1 LQAFAAAQLFR
12 HKRLALCLPRQK
24 GGKTELGV
32 RLAHD
37 LTALPTATS
46 ALFLAKS
53 HRAAKKAVREKY
65 LRLFDPKVFSV
76 NNELVY
82 LKKFPTSANF
92 IESVDKDP
100 DKIRGGTYHY
110 VHWSE
115 VAFSKFEFGATVK
128 DIFDKIIN
136 PALSETKGYC
146 LLESTNNGK
155 NGWYDFWND
164 AETFGFKRL
173 RINLSDMVYLGLI
186 SPEEY
191 EEIRSTTQPDVFRQE
206 YECEWVTFTGKV
218 YDELSD
224 SHLDEKM
231 AGPDGRMVLMAID
244 WGYHPSATCVLFAY
258 IQGGILHIFDEHYAL
273 RELPTTTAQKIR
285 DKLTFWNADSFG
297 SVADHDP
304 SRIRELQLRGIPC
317 SNADKVDVLGNRIQ
331 GKELFFFNRIKI
343 NPRRCPYLVRDLQA
357 AVWHAEKSDKGEL
370 DESQC
375 TWGHFDAEAAF
386 RYLIRKF
393 SEVLDDAADETPEI
407 AIVDPLSAAAV
418 IDHRRRLGEWLLP

>member
-1 LQAFAAAQLFR
+1 MAAAQLFK

-37 LTALPTATS
+37 LTIRPHTSS

-65 LRLFDPKVFSV
+65 LRLFDPKIFSV
-76 NNELVY
+76 NNEIVY
-82 LKKFPTSANF
+82 LKKYPTSANF
-92 IESVDKDP
+92 IDSVDKDP

-115 VAFSKFEFGATVK
+115 VAFSKFEFGATVQ
-128 DIFDKIIN
+128 DIFDRIIN
-136 PALSETKGYC
+136 PALSETRGYC

-155 NGWYDFWND
+155 NGWFDFWEN
-164 AETFGFKRL
+164 AESFGFKKL
-173 RINLSDMVYLGLI
+173 RVSLSDMVYLGLI

-191 EEIRSTTQPDVFRQE
+191 TEIKSTTQPDVFRQE
-206 YECEWVTFTGKV
+206 WECEWVTFTGKV
-218 YDELSD
+218 YCEFKEH
-224 SHLDEKM
+224 HLDPNME
-231 AGPDGRMVLMAID
+231 GPGSKTVLMAID
-244 WGYHPSATCVLFAY
+244 WGFSPGATCVLFAY
-258 IQGGILHIFDEHYAL
+258 IDDNQVLNIFDEHYATE
-273 RELPTTTAQKIR
+273 ELTTTTADKIR
-285 DKLTFWNADSFG
+285 DKLSFWNVDTFG

-304 SRIRELQLRGIPC
+304 SRIKELQLRGIPC

-343 NPRRCPYLVRDLQA
+343 NPRRCPYLCKDFDA
-357 AVWHAEKSDKGEL
+357 AVWHPEKADKGEL

-386 RYLIRKF
+386 RYLIRRF
-393 SEVLDDAADETPEI
+393 AEMRDDSQPDIPQV
-407 AIVDPLSAAAV
+407 AIDPLSAAAFV
-418 IDHRRRLGEWLLP
+418 DVRRRVGEWLLP